1 MFKKVLRRV
10 AIGLAVIIVVL
21 AGVQLYLL
29 RGTLQGHHPHQ
40 LIGKVFRHAHPP
52 DPRLGWKHVD
62 LYEIN

>member
-29 RGTLQGHHPHQ
+29 RGTPG
-40 LIGKVFRHAHPP
+40 
-52 DPRLGWKHVD
+52 
-62 LYEIN
+62 

>member
-29 RGTLQGHHPHQ
+29 QGTQVRPS
-40 LIGKVFRHAHPP
+40 PP
-52 DPRLGWKHVD
+52 LTHR
-62 LYEIN
+62 

>member
-29 RGTLQGHHPHQ
+29 RGTP
-40 LIGKVFRHAHPP
+40 GKAITPTNSSV
-52 DPRLGWKHVD
+52 K
-62 LYEIN
+62 

>member
-29 RGTLQGHHPHQ
+29 RGTP
-40 LIGKVFRHAHPP
+40 GKAITPTNSSVKYSAHPP
-52 DPRLGWKHVD
+52 NPRLGWKHVD

>member
-29 RGTLQGHHPHQ
+29 RGN
-40 LIGKVFRHAHPP
+40 
-52 DPRLGWKHVD
+52 PR
-62 LYEIN
+62 